1 MEEKEILYIYSY
13 TAKVYNNIIV
23 GIADT
28 TNDHLADAKTND
40 RPSPRGERTDKN
52 TYVLLCREYGCEE
65 WWNASSVTYDDT
77 FNLW

>member
-1 MEEKEILYIYSY
+1 VEEKEMNI

-52 TYVLLCREYGCEE
+52 TYVLQCREYGCEE
-65 WWNASSVTYDDT
+65 WCGT
-77 FNLW
+77 LLL